1 MFLDLMVAKR
11 LTRLEND
18 EDGAGGLVGIEYD
31 G

>member
-1 MFLDLMVAKR
+1 MVAKR

-18 EDGAGGLVGIEYD
+18 EDGAGSLVGIEYD